1 MNGQPDAYQAL
12 PREASKLISCVIAD
26 DGTDKRLLKALRADK
41 NITNKDMLHLL
52 QHILL
57 LNEPGGRHT
66 I

>member
-1 MNGQPDAYQAL
+1 MKIEQ
-12 PREASKLISCVIAD
+12 KV
-26 DGTDKRLLKALRADK
+26 
-41 NITNKDMLHLL
+41 ITNKDMLHLL